1 MYGKIMENRVMTQ
14 AEESISPP
22 PASGGMVWLVGAG
35 PGDPGLCTLRA
46 AQCIREADI
55 ILYDALVNPRL
66 LDHAHPACE
75 RIATGKRAGGDAVAQ
90 DALNAM
96 MADFARTG
104 KRVCRLKGGDP
115 FLLGRGGE
123 EAAYLRAQ
131 GIPFEIVP
139 GITSAL
145 AAPACAG
152 IPLTRRGV
160 SAAVRIVS
168 GHEAPDKDAGQ
179 IHWDALR
186 PDGGTLVVLMGLR
199 RRGAIAATLLANG
212 WAAET
217 PAAVIAHGT
226 LPAQRTVC
234 APLAHIARSAAEHA
248 LDAPAVLVVGEV
260 VRLREQLAWMEKRP
274 LFGRCIMVVRPHA
287 QAVETAQA
295 LAALGAEAL
304 IAPVI
309 RIESLADS
317 PALAA
322 ALAQLPQTD
331 WVVFTSVHGVDA
343 MMACIARGGGDARAF
358 GGVRIAAVG
367 PATAARLE
375 ARGLLPDLVPDR
387 YLTEALPDALAS
399 QGPLAGQRI
408 MLPRSAMAS
417 SSLGDALRA
426 CGAEVTEIAAY
437 RVLPGDPLDDAL
449 LDRLEQGGV
458 DLALFASPSEV
469 DGFIAA
475 VPSVRRGNTL
485 PRIAAAAI
493 GPVTERALRAAGLAV
508 ALSAPEHSM
517 PGLLRAVCDYFAR
530 NPRKEGLA

>member
-199 RRGAIAATLLANG
+199 RLAATLLANG